1 MSRHSVREKSI
12 MLLYQIEV
20 RDGNVHKLKEV
31 FLSQYPIEKSDDRA
45 YFDFLVDGV
54 IENKETIDDIIAK
67 YLRGWTLDRQSLL
80 DLAILRVAVLELL
93 FDTRVPVEIA
103 ISEAVILANRYGD
116 DNSRPFINAVL
127 GSIEKNECT
136 RVEPNVNPLNTC
148 SERAG
153 YLNDCEES

>member
-1 MSRHSVREKSI
+1 MSRHSAREKSV

-20 RDGNVHKLKEV
+20 RDGNIQKIKDT
-31 FLSQYPIEKSDDRA
+31 FLSQYPIENESDRE

-54 IENKETIDDIIAK
+54 IENREVLDDIIAK

-127 GSIEKNECT
+127 GNIEKNE
-136 RVEPNVNPLNTC
+136 RSRIDSREHSLNAFDESPERSID
-148 SERAG
+148 SED
-153 YLNDCEES
+153 L